1 MNVLAVTSMYPSEK
15 APTYGIHVHEQ
26 IDSLRGLGLSV
37 DVLKIGG
44 ATPSAGRNAVK
55 YLHASRVLRQMIAA
69 APPDVIHAHY
79 GLSGAIGSLQ
89 RRIPVVTT
97 FHGSDTGY
105 VPWQARISWAV
116 ARLTTPIFVC
126 AEGANR
132 LGIRGADVIPC
143 GVDVSR
149 FRPIER
155 SLARKLLGWDESRRY
170 VLLPGSRQ
178 QPVKGPGLF
187 DEVIERVRVDDG
199 DVVGVSL
206 EQTPRS
212 KVPLFMNAAD
222 VTLMTSES
230 EGSPVTIKESLACV
244 TPVVSVPVGDVPR
257 LIESLP
263 GCTVA
268 GRDPESLGSGVIA
281 AFAAPRSPILR
292 QRADV
297 YALSRVA
304 ERVVAVYDSI
314 ITKVTR

>member
-1 MNVLAVTSMYPSEK
+1 MNVLAVTSMYPSEE
-15 APTYGIHVHEQ
+15 APAYGTHVQEQ
-26 IDSLRGLGLSV
+26 IESLRALGLAV
-37 DVLKIGG
+37 DVFKIGG
-44 ATPSAGRNAVK
+44 AIPGNRRNAAK
-55 YLHASRVLRQMIAA
+55 YLHALTALRQTIAA

-79 GLSGAIGSLQ
+79 GLSGAIASLQ
-89 RRIPVVTT
+89 RRVPVITT

-105 VPWQARISWAV
+105 VPWQGRISWAV

-132 LGIRGADVIPC
+132 LGVRGAPVIPC

-155 SLARKLLGWDESRRY
+155 AVARKLLGWDESPHY

-178 QPVKGPGLF
+178 QPVKGANLF
-187 DEVIERVRVDDG
+187 DAVIERVRLEVG

-206 EQTPRS
+206 EHMPPS

-230 EGSPVTIKESLACV
+230 EGSPVTIKESLACL
-244 TPVVSVPVGDVPR
+244 TPVVSVPVGDVPQ
-257 LIESLP
+257 LIASLP

-268 GRDPESLGSGVIA
+268 SRDPESLARGVIVA
-281 AFAAPRSPILR
+281 MGAGRSPALR
-292 QRADV
+292 QRAAM

-304 ERVVAVYDSI
+304 ERVAALYESI
-314 ITKVTR
+314 LAKRV

>member
-1 MNVLAVTSMYPSEK
+1 MNVLAVTSMYPSEE
-15 APTYGIHVHEQ
+15 APTYGAHVHEQ
-26 IDSLRGLGLSV
+26 VDSLRALGLSV

-44 ATPSAGRNAVK
+44 AIPRNGRNAAK
-55 YLHASRVLRQMIAA
+55 YLEALTVLRRVIVVS
-69 APPDVIHAHY
+69 PPDVIHAHY
-79 GLSGAIGSLQ
+79 GLSGAIALLQ

-105 VPWQARISWAV
+105 VPWQGRISWAV

-132 LGIRGADVIPC
+132 LGVRGAAVIPC
-143 GVDVSR
+143 GVDVNR

-155 SLARKLLGWDESRRY
+155 SVARKTLGWDESRKY

-178 QPVKGPGLF
+178 QPVKRADLF
-187 DEVIERVRVDDG
+187 DDVIERVRLEVG

-222 VTLMTSES
+222 LTLMTSES
-230 EGSPVTIKESLACV
+230 EGSPVTIKESLACL

-257 LIESLP
+257 LIGSLP

-268 GRDPESLGSGVIA
+268 GRDPESLARGVIG
-281 AFAAPRSPILR
+281 AFAAGRSSALR
-292 QRADV
+292 QRAAT
-297 YALSRVA
+297 YALPRVA
-304 ERVVAVYDSI
+304 ERVAALYESVVAKRV
-314 ITKVTR
+314 